1 MSYSLP
7 MLAASGGMVIGAAAV
22 WFFLRT
28 RIGSAMTEARA
39 QLQLQLATLSERV
52 NAREQQIAGLQASLA
67 AEEDQKM
74 QLAFQLQQ
82 ESNARASAEEKCSR
96 VPQLEEQVKAR
107 EERIAA
113 MQGDVTRL
121 ESLRTK
127 LETTLDKEQK
137 AIHEKLAMLNEAE
150 AKLSNA
156 FQALAAEALKNNNQ
170 SFLELA
176 TQNLETFQRQAKGDL
191 EMKRLAIDQLFTPVR
206 ETLARLD
213 THVGQL
219 EKERVGAYREL
230 SAQVQNLTVT
240 QVQLRSETANLVK
253 ALRSPQVRGRWG
265 EIQLKRV
272 VELAGML
279 EYCDFT
285 QQTSVTTE
293 DGRLRPD
300 LIIRLPAGKNVVVDA
315 KAPLAAYLE
324 AIEAQ
329 EESIRVAKLVEHAGQ
344 VRAHMTALGRK
355 SYWDQF
361 QPAPEFVVLF
371 LPGEMF
377 FSAALEQDPSLIEQ
391 GVEQGVILATP
402 TTLIA
407 LLKAVAYGWRQE
419 KLAENAQAI
428 SNLGRDLYKRI
439 ADMQGHFSD
448 VGAKLSKA
456 VESYNRAVGSLES
469 RVLVSARRFRD
480 LRCAAT
486 EDEILPLFPVEALPR
501 ELQAAEFAWLGEPTG
516 GVEIASPAETS
527 SRAAALPDQ
536 PKLGTGLDIG
546 SGAQTQSIKE

>member
-1 MSYSLP
+1 M
-7 MLAASGGMVIGAAAV
+7 AA
-22 WFFLRT
+22 
-28 RIGSAMTEARA
+28 ARA

-52 NAREQQIAGLQASLA
+52 NAREQQITGLQSSLA
-67 AEEDQKM
+67 AEEDQKT

-82 ESNARASAEEKCSR
+82 EATARATAEERCNR

-113 MQGDVTRL
+113 MQEEVTRL
-121 ESLRTK
+121 EALRSK
-127 LETTLDKEQK
+127 LETMLDKEQK
-137 AIHEKLAMLNEAE
+137 AISEKLALFNDAE

-156 FQALAAEALKNNNQ
+156 FQALAAEALKNNNR

-176 TQNLETFQRQAKGDL
+176 KQNLETFQRQAKGDL
-191 EMKRLAIDQLFTPVR
+191 ELKRQAIDQLFTPVK
-206 ETLARLD
+206 ETLAKLD

-240 QVQLRSETANLVK
+240 QIQLRSETANLVK

-279 EYCDFT
+279 EYCDFN
-285 QQTSVTTE
+285 QQTSVTTD

-329 EESIRVAKLVEHAGQ
+329 EESIRLAKLVEHAAQ
-344 VRAHMTALGRK
+344 VRAHMAALGRK

-439 ADMQGHFSD
+439 ADMQSYFSD

-480 LRCAAT
+480 LKCAAA
-486 EDEILPLFPVEALPR
+486 EDEILPLFPIEAAPR
-501 ELQAAEFAWLGEPTG
+501 ELQAAEFSFLGEPAV
-516 GVEIASPAETS
+516 GVDIPSAAETS
-527 SRAAALPDQ
+527 NRGVALPEQ
-536 PKLGTGLDIG
+536 PELGAGLNVG
-546 SGAQTQSIKE
+546 SDTDSQSVKE

>member
-7 MLAASGGMVIGAAAV
+7 IIAASGGIVIGAAAV

-28 RIGSAMTEARA
+28 RIGNAMTEARA

-52 NAREQQIAGLQASLA
+52 SAREQQIATLQSSLA
-67 AEEDQKM
+67 AEEDQKT

-82 ESNARASAEEKCSR
+82 ESNAKASAEEKCNR

-113 MQGDVTRL
+113 MQQDLTRL
-121 ESLRTK
+121 ESLRSK
-127 LETTLDKEQK
+127 LETTLDKEQR
-137 AIHEKLAMLNEAE
+137 AINEKLAMLNNAE

-176 TQNLETFQRQAKGDL
+176 TQNLETFQQQAKGDL
-191 EMKRLAIDQLFTPVR
+191 EMKRLAIDQLFTPVK

-230 SAQVQNLTVT
+230 SAQVQSLTVT
-240 QVQLRSETANLVK
+240 QLQLRSETANLVK

-285 QQTSVTTE
+285 QQTSVTTD

-324 AIEAQ
+324 AVEAQ
-329 EESIRVAKLVEHAGQ
+329 EESVRVAKLVEHAGQ
-344 VRAHMTALGRK
+344 VRAHMAALGRK

-377 FSAALEQDPSLIEQ
+377 FSAALEQDPKLIEQ

-480 LRCAAT
+480 LRCAAA
-486 EDEILPLFPVEALPR
+486 EDEILPLFPVEAAPR

-516 GVEIASPAETS
+516 GVDIAPAPETS
-527 SRAAALPDQ
+527 SRGVALPDQ
-536 PKLGTGLDIG
+536 PGLGAGLDIEG
-546 SGAQTQSIKE
+546 SADSQSVKE

>member
-82 ESNARASAEEKCSR
+82 ESNARASAEEKCNR
-96 VPQLEEQVKAR
+96 VPQLEEQAKVR

-127 LETTLDKEQK
+127 LETTLEKEQK

-285 QQTSVTTE
+285 QQTSVTTD

-536 PKLGTGLDIG
+536 PELGAGLDIG

>member
-1 MSYSLP
+1 MSYALP
-7 MLAASGGMVIGAAAV
+7 IIAASRGIVIGAAAV
-22 WFFLRT
+22 WLFLRT
-28 RIGSAMTEARA
+28 RIGNAMTEARA

-52 NAREQQIAGLQASLA
+52 SAREQQIATLQSSLA
-67 AEEDQKM
+67 AEEDQKT

-82 ESNARASAEEKCSR
+82 ESNAKASAEEKCNR

-113 MQGDVTRL
+113 MQQDLTRL
-121 ESLRTK
+121 ESLRSK
-127 LETTLDKEQK
+127 LETTLDKEQR
-137 AIHEKLAMLNEAE
+137 AINEKRAMLNNAE

-176 TQNLETFQRQAKGDL
+176 TQNLETFQQQAKGDL
-191 EMKRLAIDQLFTPVR
+191 EMKRLAIDQLFTPVK

-230 SAQVQNLTVT
+230 SAQVQSLTVT
-240 QVQLRSETANLVK
+240 QLQLRSETANLVK

-285 QQTSVTTE
+285 QQTSVTTD

-324 AIEAQ
+324 AVEAQ
-329 EESIRVAKLVEHAGQ
+329 EESVRVAKLVEHAGQ
-344 VRAHMTALGRK
+344 VRAHMAALGRK

-377 FSAALEQDPSLIEQ
+377 FSAALEHDPSLIEQ
-391 GVEQGVILATP
+391 GVEQGVILAT
-402 TTLIA
+402 
-407 LLKAVAYGWRQE
+407 
-419 KLAENAQAI
+419 
-428 SNLGRDLYKRI
+428 S
-439 ADMQGHFSD
+439 
-448 VGAKLSKA
+448 
-456 VESYNRAVGSLES
+456 
-469 RVLVSARRFRD
+469 
-480 LRCAAT
+480 
-486 EDEILPLFPVEALPR
+486 
-501 ELQAAEFAWLGEPTG
+501 
-516 GVEIASPAETS
+516 
-527 SRAAALPDQ
+527 
-536 PKLGTGLDIG
+536 
-546 SGAQTQSIKE
+546 

>member
-7 MLAASGGMVIGAAAV
+7 ILAASGGILIGAAAV

-28 RIGSAMTEARA
+28 RIGSAIAAARD

-52 NAREQQIAGLQASLA
+52 NARDQQIAGLQSSLA
-67 AEEDQKM
+67 AEEDQKT

-82 ESNARASAEEKCSR
+82 ESTARASADERCNR
-96 VPQLEEQVKAR
+96 VPQLEEQVRAR

-113 MQGDVTRL
+113 MQDELTRL
-121 ESLRTK
+121 ESLRSK

-137 AIHEKLAMLNEAE
+137 AISEKLALFNDAE

-156 FQALAAEALKNNNQ
+156 FQALAAEALKNNNR

-176 TQNLETFQRQAKGDL
+176 KQNLETFQRQAKGDL
-191 EMKRLAIDQLFTPVR
+191 EMKQQAIDQLFTPVK
-206 ETLARLD
+206 ETLAKLD
-213 THVGQL
+213 IHVGQL

-240 QVQLRSETANLVK
+240 QGQLRSETANLVK

-285 QQTSVTTE
+285 QQASVTTDE
-293 DGRLRPD
+293 GRLRPD

-344 VRAHMTALGRK
+344 VRAHMAALGRK

-371 LPGEMF
+371 LPGEVF

-391 GVEQGVILATP
+391 GVEQRVILATP
-402 TTLIA
+402 VTLIA
-407 LLKAVAYGWRQE
+407 VLKAVAYGWRQQS
-419 KLAENAQAI
+419 LAANAQEI
-428 SNLGRDLYKRI
+428 SNLGKELYKRV
-439 ADMQGHFSD
+439 ADMSTHFAE
-448 VGAKLSKA
+448 VGARLGKA
-456 VESYNRAVGSLES
+456 VESYN
-469 RVLVSARRFRD
+469 
-480 LRCAAT
+480 
-486 EDEILPLFPVEALPR
+486 
-501 ELQAAEFAWLGEPTG
+501 
-516 GVEIASPAETS
+516 
-527 SRAAALPDQ
+527 
-536 PKLGTGLDIG
+536 
-546 SGAQTQSIKE
+546 

>member
-82 ESNARASAEEKCSR
+82 ESNARASAEEKCNR
-96 VPQLEEQVKAR
+96 VPQLEEQAKVR

-127 LETTLDKEQK
+127 LETTLEKEQK

-285 QQTSVTTE
+285 QQTSVTTD

-516 GVEIASPAETS
+516 GVEIGSPAETS
-527 SRAAALPDQ
+527 SRADALPDQ
-536 PKLGTGLDIG
+536 PELGAGLDIG